1 MLQALD
7 HIAFKGIIHRD
18 VKPENILYTYLP
30 AGGYTFQ
37 LTDFGVCN
45 AMTDARTLTGSPKY
59 MAPEFF
65 SNPGI
70 LQTPKV
76 DVWSLFVTLAEATN
90 VDGFQQKPF
99 NTNELRVRRVAEA
112 TNNPDFGPLRDMAI
126 VDPSRRASAGEMLDK
141 LFNGE
146 GRSTPRNEIR
156 DGARLASTA
165 T

>member
-1 MLQALD
+1 
-7 HIAFKGIIHRD
+7 
-18 VKPENILYTYLP
+18 
-30 AGGYTFQ
+30 
-37 LTDFGVCN
+37 
-45 AMTDARTLTGSPKY
+45 

-90 VDGFQQKPF
+90 VDGFRQKPF
-99 NTNELRVRRVAEA
+99 NTNELRVRRVEEA
-112 TNNPDFGPLRDMAI
+112 THSPDFGLLRDMAI

-156 DGARLASTA
+156 DGARLADTA
-165 T
+165 A